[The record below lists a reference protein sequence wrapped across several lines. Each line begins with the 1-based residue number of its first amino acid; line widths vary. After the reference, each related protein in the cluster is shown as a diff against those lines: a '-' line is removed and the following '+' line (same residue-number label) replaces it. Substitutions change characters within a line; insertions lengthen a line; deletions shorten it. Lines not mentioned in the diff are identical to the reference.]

1 MNGLE
6 RTKLLAGV
14 ERRLFLKHSLSLGAL
29 TMLTGCD
36 LSNGDAVQR
45 VLHFLDGWNER
56 AQAALFG
63 PDRLARTFGEAEWA
77 KDFRYNA
84 FFLRDKAPQINAAD
98 YRLELAGLVGNK
110 RSWTYDALAALPQ
123 ESQITQHICV
133 EGWSMI
139 GKWTGVP
146 LRAFLNRIDA
156 DLTAKY
162 VGFIC
167 EDGYYES
174 LDMATALHPQ
184 TIMAFGYGDGLLG
197 NAYGFPFKIR
207 APTKLGFKQPKWVR
221 ALYVTNRQPG
231 GFWSDR
237 GYNWFSGL

>member
-14 ERRLFLKHSLSLGAL
+14 ERLFLKHSLSLGAL

-84 FFLRDKAPQINAAD
+84 FSRGTKRPRSMPPTTGWNWPGWWETNALGPTTHWPRCHRKARSSSTSASK
-98 YRLELAGLVGNK
+98 AG
-110 RSWTYDALAALPQ
+110 A
-123 ESQITQHICV
+123 
-133 EGWSMI
+133 
-139 GKWTGVP
+139 
-146 LRAFLNRIDA
+146 
-156 DLTAKY
+156 
-162 VGFIC
+162 
-167 EDGYYES
+167 
-174 LDMATALHPQ
+174 
-184 TIMAFGYGDGLLG
+184 
-197 NAYGFPFKIR
+197 
-207 APTKLGFKQPKWVR
+207 
-221 ALYVTNRQPG
+221 
-231 GFWSDR
+231 
-237 GYNWFSGL
+237 